1 MLFCKCTAILFF
13 SYGLAMESERE
24 INIKAYYCVVF
35 LCILLVVYASLKYS
49 KYHGLPE
56 NFPPGP
62 PCVPFLGV
70 LPFIKASQL

>member
-1 MLFCKCTAILFF
+1 
-13 SYGLAMESERE
+13 MESERE

-35 LCILLVVYASLKYS
+35 LCILLVVYALLKYS
-49 KYHGLPE
+49 KYYGLPE

-70 LPFIKASQL
+70 LPFIKASHSHYNR